1 MGCTEATADKTP
13 VINCLVCNEEQKEYC
28 QEMVKKWDNPQ
39 TIKYVIKDGQPAF
52 SVKLMNKGK
61 ESDIQTVYTNNSEEE
76 MKATLEKAYALLK

>member
-1 MGCTEATADKTP
+1 MKNKRSTA
-13 VINCLVCNEEQKEYC
+13 
-28 QEMVKKWDNPQ
+28 KKWDNPQ
-39 TIKYVIKDGQPAF
+39 TIKYVIKYIHPF